1 MDLAQL
7 YTLAVILAM
16 LGGLIMNVARP
27 AWLFSL
33 AALALY
39 FPGFVSPERM
49 FSHAVNPAVLTLVL
63 LLVSSLALEKTR
75 VLAWISRHLFSK
87 SQLLTLFKMGG
98 LVAISSA
105 FLNNTAVVASLIS
118 SVRHSRR
125 HSPKRLLI
133 PLSFFAI
140 LGGTLTLIGTSTNL
154 IVNSFLVDYGEPGF
168 NFFDFL
174 PVGICILVVAGLA
187 VVISSYWIPATII
200 PNEISK
206 EYFLEASVDKDSHI
220 VGLSLQQAGLSS
232 LTGLSLVEIVRENDA
247 VSMPDASE
255 KLQAGDQLIFSG
267 DVTQAKQLANI
278 PGVNVFADSSGL
290 LDKHLKEVIISPNS
304 TLIGRTL
311 KQSSFRA
318 HFDAAVVAVG
328 RNGMRL
334 PASISDLELRSGDKL
349 VLAVGRGFYQRPN
362 IERNFILLDKK
373 DLQPPLA
380 KQKEWLVFGGFI
392 SVIGLAA
399 TGVLSLLTG
408 LLLYLMAM
416 FTAKVLTPTEVRRRL
431 PLEIWLVISAA
442 LAIADVFNQ
451 VGAAQLL
458 SSLVESILSVESA
471 NDYAGIYWAFII
483 CYLLTWLITEVV
495 TNNAAAA
502 LMFPLAFGI
511 AESLGVSYMPFAMAV
526 AYGASA
532 SFISPFGYQTNLMV
546 MNAGHMN
553 FSDFAKVG
561 WLVSLC
567 FSAVA
572 LIMIPIVFPFN
583 P

>member
-1 MDLAQL
+1 MELAQL
-7 YTLAVILAM
+7 YVAAVILAM
-16 LGGLIMNVARP
+16 LAGLIMNIARP

-39 FPGFVSPERM
+39 FPGFVSSERM
-49 FSHAVNPAVLTLVL
+49 FSHAVNPAVLTLAL

-75 VLAWISRHLFSK
+75 ILAWISRHLFSR
-87 SQLLTLFKMGG
+87 SQLVTLFKMGG
-98 LVAISSA
+98 LVAVSSA

-118 SVRHSRR
+118 SVRTNRSH
-125 HSPKRLLI
+125 PAKRLLI

-154 IVNSFLVDYGEPGF
+154 IVNSFLVDYGEKGF
-168 NFFDFL
+168 DFFDFL
-174 PVGICILVVAGLA
+174 PVGLCILLVAGIA
-187 VVISSYWIPATII
+187 VIISSYWISGASI

-206 EYFLEASVDKDSHI
+206 EYFLEASVEEGSSL
-220 VGLSLQQAGLSS
+220 VGSSLQQSGLAS
-232 LTGLSLVEIVRENDA
+232 LTGLSLVEIIRAHDIL
-247 VSMPDASE
+247 SMPDSSE
-255 KLQAGDQLIFSG
+255 VLQSGDQLIFSG

-278 PGVNVFADSSGL
+278 NGLSVFADSSGL
-290 LDKHLKEVIISPNS
+290 LDEHLKEVIVSPNS

-318 HFDAAVVAVG
+318 HFDAAVVAIG

-334 PASISDLELRSGDKL
+334 PASISNLELRAGDKL
-349 VLAVGRGFYQRPN
+349 VLAIGRDFYKRPN

-373 DLQPPLA
+373 SLEPQLDKKRELLA
-380 KQKEWLVFGGFI
+380 FGGFI
-392 SVIGLAA
+392 GVIVLAA
-399 TGVLSLLTG
+399 LNIVDLLSG
-408 LLLYLMAM
+408 LLLYLMGM
-416 FTAKVLTPTEVRRRL
+416 FAAKVLTPTEVRRRL

-458 SSLVESILSVESA
+458 STLVQSLLSVDSA
-471 NDYAGIYWAFII
+471 QDYVGVYCAFII

-502 LMFPLAFGI
+502 LMFPLAYGI
-511 AESLGVSYMPFAMAV
+511 AESLGVSYMPFVMAV

-546 MNAGHMN
+546 MNAGHMK

-572 LIMIPIVFPFN
+572 LIMIPVVFPFIT
-583 P
+583 